1 VGEQDQEPAGGYGL
15 AEAWVWPGRRESN
28 GLIFTRMSYLTGLVS
43 GRYRLRVIFVSGWQ
57 YLADCPAPNVVI
69 PGNR

>member
-1 VGEQDQEPAGGYGL
+1 MQ
-15 AEAWVWPGRRESN
+15 
-28 GLIFTRMSYLTGLVS
+28 MSYLTGLVS
-43 GRYRLRVIFVSGWQ
+43 GRYRLRVMFAVSDWQ